1 MYHDFI
7 MTGAHGQRHSC
18 ETSSATRSSKKL
30 LIEPGV
36 SMSLKRPVSMRAS
49 LFVAGLILT
58 VPALVCGVRANGQKQ
73 AAVDSTSAAK
83 PVAAAAHKGI
93 VVHGQWKIVVKNAD
107 GTTASTT
114 KFENSLVD
122 SGFTLEHL
130 MQGSIVTSTW
140 GIGVSPDTGGVSPC
154 GTSVCVLLPSTTSVA
169 GTYLCGN
176 INYQQTATCYG
187 GLAYLITGGTFQLA
201 GQFVA
206 SQAGTITSVSTI
218 NGFCVSDTTNF
229 TAPSTISPASCAA
242 GDANAGAASFTS
254 ATATSTP
261 AFSPVT
267 INSGQTVQIT
277 VAVSLS

>member
-1 MYHDFI
+1 
-7 MTGAHGQRHSC
+7 
-18 ETSSATRSSKKL
+18 
-30 LIEPGV
+30 
-36 SMSLKRPVSMRAS
+36 MSLKRLVSMRAS
-49 LFVAGLILT
+49 LFVAGLVLT

-73 AAVDSTSAAK
+73 APIDSTSAAK

-140 GIGVSPDTGGVSPC
+140 AIGVSPDNGGVSPC
-154 GTSVCVLLPSTTSVA
+154 GAPVCVLLPSTTTGPGSS
-169 GTYLCGN
+169 LCSA
-176 INYQQTATCYG
+176 INGQETANCYG
-187 GLAYLITGGTFQLA
+187 GLAYLVTGGTFQLA

-218 NGFCVSDTTNF
+218 NGFCATDTNNF
-229 TAPSTISPASCAA
+229 TAPSTVSPASCAA
-242 GDANAGAASFTS
+242 SDSNPGGAATFTS
-254 ATATSTP
+254 ATSTSTP

>member
-1 MYHDFI
+1 M
-7 MTGAHGQRHSC
+7 
-18 ETSSATRSSKKL
+18 
-30 LIEPGV
+30 P
-36 SMSLKRPVSMRAS
+36 LKRLVSVRAS
-49 LFVAGLILT
+49 LFVAGLVLT
-58 VPALVCGVRANGQKQ
+58 VPALVCGVSANGQNQ
-73 AAVDSTSAAK
+73 AGAAGTSAAK

-130 MQGSIVTSTW
+130 MQGSIVTGTW
-140 GIGVSPDTGGVSPC
+140 AIGVSPNDGGVSPC
-154 GTSVCVLLPSTTSVA
+154 GTPICVLLPSTTTGPGSS
-169 GTYLCGN
+169 LCGA
-176 INYQQTATCYG
+176 INGQETATCYG

-218 NGFCVSDTTNF
+218 TSFCGTDTNNL
-229 TAPSTISPASCAA
+229 TAPSTLSPASCAGSDSNPGGLA
-242 GDANAGAASFTS
+242 GFTS